1 MTRIRI
7 ECADGKSSVTAT
19 DPSEPA
25 QALEGVAL
33 DVLIS
38 GLEEDGYGKARDA
51 LAQSGNAFIMGIL
64 AGLYKDDGC
73 REELIPVFRV
83 LMALFGIAKGS
94 LGVEDGQEDE
104 DAPEGEYRI
113 VEGDE

>member
-7 ECADGKSSVTAT
+7 EGVDGRSSVTVD

-33 DVLIS
+33 DVLIT
-38 GLEEDGYGKARDA
+38 GLEKDGYGKARDA
-51 LAQSGNAFIMGIL
+51 LAQSSNDFILGVL

-83 LMALFGIAKGS
+83 LMALFGLAKNA
-94 LGVEDGQEDE
+94 LGVEANTEDE
-104 DAPEGEYRI
+104 NEFRI
-113 VEGDE
+113 VEEGDE